1 MTRAVFSRCAGQ
13 DCRARCAGPGG
24 SQTLGLTTLFL
35 EIVSISRDEFVISR
49 DECVIS
55 KDLGPSLEI
64 FGVDYGVH
72 NC

>member
-1 MTRAVFSRCAGQ
+1 MGLSG
-13 DCRARCAGPGG
+13 AGPGG
-24 SQTLGLTTLFL
+24 SQTPGLSTLSP

-55 KDLGPSLEI
+55 RDLGPSLEI
-64 FGVDYGVH
+64 MGVDYGVQ